1 LTETAP
7 SGTFPTL
14 RHRKPLN
21 DFHVQRGVREG
32 SRQKG
37 AFMAATKSEIRD
49 GVMVVRFVDPELS
62 DEVRIREIGT
72 ELLELGSQPN
82 VKQLL
87 LNFDGVSFMS
97 SAMLGQLA
105 ILTKRCI
112 SHHVGL
118 KMCSVDESMQEV
130 LRIVRLDTLAEI
142 VADEKEALKAFRLE
156 RRHKEGD
163 ADSGAGAESDT
174 ADTYR
179 AAAGRGDAKA
189 QYHLACCYEN
199 GRGVVQDF
207 AEARKWYEKSARQ
220 GCADAQHALAT
231 CYAYGMQVAQDYDKA
246 IKWYRKAAEQGHAD
260 AEYAM
265 GMNCTYGIG
274 VPADLAAAE
283 KWYRKAAA
291 QGHAK
296 AKDALAQIQAEKK

>member
-1 LTETAP
+1 
-7 SGTFPTL
+7 
-14 RHRKPLN
+14 
-21 DFHVQRGVREG
+21 
-32 SRQKG
+32 
-37 AFMAATKSEIRD
+37 MAATKSEIRD
-49 GVMVVRFVDPELS
+49 GVMVVRFVDIELS
-62 DEVRIREIGT
+62 DEIRIRQIGA
-72 ELLELGSQPN
+72 ELIELGSQPT
-82 VKQLL
+82 VKQML
-87 LNFDGVSFMS
+87 LNFDGVTFMS

-112 SHHVGL
+112 SHRVGL
-118 KMCSVDESMQEV
+118 KMCNMDAAIQEV

-142 VADEKEALKAFRLE
+142 VADEKAALKAFRLE

-163 ADSGAGAESDT
+163 AADAEADT

-179 AAAGRGDAKA
+179 AAADKGDARA
-189 QYHLACCYEN
+189 QYKLARCYEN

-220 GCADAQHALAT
+220 GSADAQHALAT
-231 CYAYGMQVAQDYDKA
+231 CYAYGMQVTQDYDQA
-246 IKWYRKAAEQGHAD
+246 IKWYRKAAEQGHAE

-265 GMNCTYGIG
+265 GMNYTYGIG
-274 VPADLAAAE
+274 VEADLAQAE

-296 AKDALAQIQAEKK
+296 AKEALEQIKAEKK

>member
-1 LTETAP
+1 MVFP
-7 SGTFPTL
+7 FSGG
-14 RHRKPLN
+14 
-21 DFHVQRGVREG
+21 GVAG
-32 SRQKG
+32 CHRQKG
-37 AFMAATKSEIRD
+37 AFMAATKSETRD
-49 GVMVVRFVDPELS
+49 GVEVVRFVDTELS
-62 DEVRIREIGT
+62 DEMRIREIGA
-72 ELLELGSQPN
+72 ELIELGSQPN

-118 KMCSVDESMQEV
+118 KMCNVDETMREV

-142 VADEKEALKAFRLE
+142 VSDEKEALKAFRRE

-163 ADSGAGAESDT
+163 EGSDSTSEADT

-179 AAAGRGDAKA
+179 AAAGKGDAKA
-189 QYHLACCYEN
+189 QYRLARCYEN
-199 GRGVVQDF
+199 GQGAVQDF

-220 GCADAQHALAT
+220 GFADAQHALAT
-231 CYAYGMQVAQDYDKA
+231 CHAYGMQVPQNYDEA

-260 AEYAM
+260 SEYAM
-265 GMNCTYGIG
+265 GMNYTYGIG
-274 VPADLAAAE
+274 VEADLAQAE

-291 QGHAK
+291 QGHTK
-296 AKDALAQIQAEKK
+296 AKEALEQLKAEKK